1 VPNSRGRPSQTQTS
15 PRKAGIAFAAGVSA
29 VRAKRGLAAAIG
41 WGIALW
47 VTGYALGI
55 GLYFLVPLSLLGWVI
70 MPIGAA

>member
-1 VPNSRGRPSQTQTS
+1 
-15 PRKAGIAFAAGVSA
+15 